1 MWKAM
6 GYSGGFCSFSLG
18 FTYSNPQ
25 IDTKVKSY
33 QNSGESD
40 RFQCS
45 YLFGGCYIL
54 KSATHFTLH
63 DVVDTHFPT

>member
-1 MWKAM
+1 M

-25 IDTKVKSY
+25 IDAKVKSY